1 MIFIL
6 TRIAEVTVDFR
17 WRLCYAMPGKTL
29 MDVAGKRGL
38 VTLSIDPYFSRF
50 FSNDL

>member
-1 MIFIL
+1 MIFVL
-6 TRIAEVTVDFR
+6 TRIAETTMDFR

-38 VTLSIDPYFSRF
+38 LAVSLEGQTRPWVY
-50 FSNDL
+50 